1 MSRIVMSGLQVD
13 AALASLV
20 NDEILPG
27 TGVSSEHFWQSFSD
41 IIADLAPENARLLAH
56 REALQAQIDDWHK
69 EHRESGY
76 SLEAYRGFLLAIGYL
91 QAQPES
97 FVINTSN
104 IDEEIA
110 TQAGPQLVVPVKN
123 ARFAL
128 NAANA
133 RWGSLYDALYGTNA
147 IPETDGCER
156 SGPYNPA
163 RGDRVIAFAKS
174 LLDEVAP
181 LKEGSHSEVAAYG
194 ITDGALQATLINNS
208 NTGLIDCAQFVGYQG
223 APEAPNAVLLK
234 NNGLHIEIQIDRTHS
249 IGQVDS
255 AGVKD
260 LLMEAAV
267 STIMDCEDSVAA
279 VDADDKIEVYRNWLG
294 LMKGTLAETFSKGG
308 REVTRKMTPDREYVN
323 AQGKHFS
330 LHGRSLLFVRNVGHL
345 MTNDAVL
352 DASGNEIPEGI
363 LDGMVTSLAAMH
375 DLQGKGDLANSR
387 TGSVYIV
394 KPKMHGPEEVAFAC
408 TLFARMEEALGLA
421 KNTLKIGIM
430 DEERRTTVNLAA
442 CIKAACER
450 VAFINTG
457 FLDRTG
463 DEIHTGMQAGP
474 FVAKSK
480 MKQQPWIQAYE
491 EWNVDVG
498 LACGLQGRAQI
509 GKGMWAMPDEMAAM
523 LVEKIGHPQSG
534 ANTAWVPSPNGATL
548 HSIHYH
554 RVNVQARQNEI
565 KLREPAKLD
574 DILTVPVLSA
584 DELPDAST
592 VQAELD
598 NNAQGLLGYVVRWI
612 DQGVGC
618 SKVPDIHNVGLM
630 EDRATLRIS
639 SQHIANW
646 LEHDVCDEAQVMETL
661 KRMAMVVDGQNA
673 GDSSYSPM
681 APSYDGVAFTAAC
694 DLIFKGKEQPSGYT
708 EPLLHAYRQRA
719 KSTG

>member
-97 FVINTSN
+97 FVINTIN

-408 TLFARMEEALGLA
+408 TLFVRIEEALGLA

-554 RVNVQARQNEI
+554 RVNVEARQNEI

-574 DILTVPVLSA
+574 DILTVPVLSV
-584 DELPDAST
+584 DELPDAPT